1 MNAEQQPAAT
11 HSPAQPLSPARS
23 SLGLFS
29 TEASAAMAVETESTE
44 TAGQQRRRRAG
55 RRQSEDVMR
64 TMRSLDRQYGRRRR
78 LNTDRYERPE
88 TANIAGQSTGRTA
101 RARAALG
108 GDGRGLFAPL
118 CAVQPEAVLS
128 SNHAGSAQEAARTVP
143 ARLARQLLA
152 IAGQPARTTVPAQVR
167 PRASMPLMGNG
178 QRAPQRTRSQI
189 ARAGDELT
197 DALTMKAVEIR
208 GGRIVLDDPSSSDDS
223 ASSADEAPPKPS
235 AAEDS
240 WDNALRQRWYA
251 RRCLGLRQSFSS
263 VHRLA
268 RAEHT
273 SREPF
278 PLLNDLRRVLA
289 ETTGCSVSGKRTT
302 VLLCTDAIVLSAE
315 SPQTEGPLRV
325 IEFGDDLHV
334 RMDSN
339 DTVRIADGSDVVH
352 VQFAEPAKAREW
364 TERLVQAQE
373 QFAAAMQDIRL
384 DEEDFVDRP
393 PLLLLAT
400 GRSSI
405 AGTKPADDA
414 ACAATL
420 QMRAAPWV
428 PDSETAVCMVCRT
441 TAFSMMVRRHHCRM
455 CGLVICY
462 RCSSPASR
470 GRRRLCIRCDST
482 RRDEAAESGSVPR
495 PSVSLQTLGRRA
507 AEFLPPS
514 DAVMQAAATEVSA
527 EADTR
532 VAAGNDAGN
541 VVGRRKAT
549 RRPISSIFPVE
560 K

>member
-1 MNAEQQPAAT
+1 MNAEQQPAAAT
-11 HSPAQPLSPARS
+11 SPTQPLSPARS

-29 TEASAAMAVETESTE
+29 TEASAALAVETEGVE
-44 TAGQQRRRRAG
+44 AAGQQRRRRAG

-78 LNTDRYERPE
+78 LNTDRYEYPD
-88 TANIAGQSTGRTA
+88 TASIAGQSTGRTT

-108 GDGRGLFAPL
+108 SDGRGLFAPL

-128 SNHAGSAQEAARTVP
+128 SSHAGSAQEAARTVP

-152 IAGQPARTTVPAQVR
+152 IAGQPARTMTTPGQVR

-178 QRAPQRTRSQI
+178 RAPQRTRSQV

-223 ASSADEAPPKPS
+223 ASSADEAPPKPP
-235 AAEDS
+235 ATEDA

-268 RAEHT
+268 RAEHA

-289 ETTGCSVSGKRTT
+289 ETAGCSVSGKRTT

-315 SPQTEGPLRV
+315 SPQAEGPLRV

-334 RMDSN
+334 RMDSD
-339 DTVRIADGSDVVH
+339 DTVRIADGSDIVH
-352 VQFAEPAKAREW
+352 VRFAEPAKAREW

-393 PLLLLAT
+393 PLLLLAR

-462 RCSSPASR
+462 RCSSSASR
-470 GRRRLCIRCDST
+470 GRRRLCVRCDSAG
-482 RRDEAAESGSVPR
+482 RDSAADCGGVPR

-507 AEFLPPS
+507 AEFLPTS
-514 DAVMQAAATEVSA
+514 DAVMQAAAGEVST

-532 VAAGNDAGN
+532 VAAGNTAGN
-541 VVGRRKAT
+541 VVGRRKAA